1 MADEHGAGIVPW
13 GIVPTSGPDRGAWE
27 CCERWFDPPCYDTY
41 LPTNNSDRLL
51 PFGLCS
57 GEWLTSVTTYD
68 YLKVPDVPPGEYVL
82 SFRWDC
88 EASAQVWQS
97 CADITIVA

>member
-1 MADEHGAGIVPW
+1 MISISGSP
-13 GIVPTSGPDRGAWE
+13 PSTSQL
-27 CCERWFDPPCYDTY
+27 WFDPPCYDTY

-97 CADITIVA
+97 CADITITRPAIVEV